1 MSCHPRATTARYFQT
16 SFPFSKPV
24 GLIGRRSPSTRTS
37 SSISAWML
45 STCSIA
51 STQATQTTTTSSVR
65 ASSAT
70 WRLVQHLV
78 NLNSVL
84 NYSSDSAEEASCGYI
99 ALYSICGG
107 VAGEGDD
114 PHLFPFTLAVGS
126 PAPGKNEKSSDT
138 QYRLTRGEGVA

>member
-1 MSCHPRATTARYFQT
+1 MRDKTPTA
-16 SFPFSKPV
+16 V
-24 GLIGRRSPSTRTS
+24 RRSSTPTWPSPRRLPSTRTS
-37 SSISAWML
+37 SSSSAWML
-45 STCSIA
+45 STYSIT

-84 NYSSDSAEEASCGYI
+84 NYSSDSAKEASCGYI

-114 PHLFPFTLAVGS
+114 P
-126 PAPGKNEKSSDT
+126 
-138 QYRLTRGEGVA
+138 